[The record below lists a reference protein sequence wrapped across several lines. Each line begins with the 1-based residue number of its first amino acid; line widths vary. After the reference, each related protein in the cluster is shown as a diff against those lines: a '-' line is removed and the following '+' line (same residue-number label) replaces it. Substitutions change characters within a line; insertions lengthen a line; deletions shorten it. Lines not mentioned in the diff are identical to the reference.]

1 MLCALTAVGCRFT
14 LLSHGLVEPDSIA
27 DRDAASLA
35 ATDGQ
40 SAAKPSP
47 TTIPIELVFV
57 RFGEQDLQLRDDLW
71 GFVDEQ
77 VIDAALRR
85 TLAAN
90 GMRAGV
96 VTSQLPGTFADRFR
110 PKQPAIHTGEIPD
123 GSFERPAVVRRILK
137 LLPGRNSEVVAAS
150 VLTELVLLEHDGEG
164 VHGGTYHDASTHFSL
179 RAWPAADGRVR
190 IDLVP
195 TIKHGPQERSWVGE
209 DGVFRLESG
218 QRKHV
223 VEQLQF
229 HTTIPLD
236 SMLIVGSYG
245 DAASTVGDAFFRDR
259 MHGQSDLRLLAI
271 RPLSRGVD
279 PLFEQPTVAETADR

>member
-1 MLCALTAVGCRFT
+1 
-14 LLSHGLVEPDSIA
+14 
-27 DRDAASLA
+27 
-35 ATDGQ
+35 
-40 SAAKPSP
+40 
-47 TTIPIELVFV
+47 
-57 RFGEQDLQLRDDLW
+57 
-71 GFVDEQ
+71 
-77 VIDAALRR
+77 
-85 TLAAN
+85 
-90 GMRAGV
+90 
-96 VTSQLPGTFADRFR
+96 
-110 PKQPAIHTGEIPD
+110 
-123 GSFERPAVVRRILK
+123 
-137 LLPGRNSEVVAAS
+137 
-150 VLTELVLLEHDGEG
+150 VLLEHDGEG

-229 HTTIPLD
+229 NTTIPLD

>member
-1 MLCALTAVGCRFT
+1 MLCALTAGGCRFT
-14 LLSHGLVEPDSIA
+14 LLSNALFEPDSIA

-35 ATDGQ
+35 ATDG
-40 SAAKPSP
+40 SSTAKPSP

-71 GFVDEQ
+71 GLVDEQ

-96 VTSQLPGTFADRFR
+96 VTGPLPSEFADRFR
-110 PKQPAIHTGEIPD
+110 PRQPEINTSDLPES
-123 GSFERPAVVRRILK
+123 SFERPAVVRRILK

-179 RAWPAADGRVR
+179 GAWPAADGRVR
-190 IDLVP
+190 IDLAP

-223 VEQLQF
+223 MGQLQL

-259 MHGQSDLRLLAI
+259 MHSQSDLRLLAI
-271 RPLSRGVD
+271 RPLSHGID
-279 PLFEQPTVAETADR
+279 PLFEQPTGAETADR